1 MKYFFY
7 PERRFVTFAPIMIEK
22 LKTSRIVLIV
32 IVAIGLLYITDSW
45 FMSMGILIILIVVDK
60 LLADYSKKKQDKKE
74 QEDGN

>member
-1 MKYFFY
+1 
-7 PERRFVTFAPIMIEK
+7 MIEK